1 MEKEIHND
9 DEILKSDPFCR
20 LTFNGKTNSE
30 MEEEAKMGTK
40 RRRLTAEYKLRILK
54 EVDIC
59 KGQPG
64 AVGALLRKE
73 GLYFSVLSQ
82 WRKQRDQGALSAM
95 SEKRGPRPKPA
106 KINLEIQNLMNEKAR
121 LEERLRQAELIID
134 LQKKVA
140 AMLGAP
146 IAKNGVSS

>member
-1 MEKEIHND
+1 
-9 DEILKSDPFCR
+9 
-20 LTFNGKTNSE
+20 
-30 MEEEAKMGTK
+30 MGVN
-40 RRRLTAEYKLRILK
+40 RRRHTAEYKLRILK

-95 SEKRGPRPKPA
+95 SEKRGRKPKLS
-106 KINLEIQNLMNEKAR
+106 KINLEMQALISEKAR
-121 LEERLRQAELIID
+121 LEERLRQAELIIE
-134 LQKKVA
+134 LQKKVSA
-140 AMLGAP
+140 ILGLP
-146 IAKNGVSS
+146 IDPKGMNS